1 MNIGE
6 RIKNRRKELGL
17 SVDDVANSLGKN
29 RATVYRYE
37 SNEIENLPITILE
50 PLSKILKTTTGYLMG
65 WTDEPSLEQMNPL
78 TGKKMTKVEL
88 NQYEKIM
95 NESALLFDDE
105 DVSDEDKERLM
116 LALNDLFWKSKQKN
130 KEKYAKSHSKK

>member
-65 WTDEPSLEQMNPL
+65 WTDEHSLEQMNPL

-105 DVSDEDKERLM
+105 DVSDEDKEKLM

>member
-1 MNIGE
+1 MSIGE

-65 WTDEPSLEQMNPL
+65 WTDEPSLEQINPL
-78 TGKKMTKVEL
+78 TGKKMTRVEL
-88 NQYEKIM
+88 NQHEKIM
-95 NESALLFDDE
+95 SEAALLFDNE
-105 DVSDEDKERLM
+105 NVSEEDKEKLM
-116 LALNDLFWKSKQKN
+116 IALNDMFWKSKQKN